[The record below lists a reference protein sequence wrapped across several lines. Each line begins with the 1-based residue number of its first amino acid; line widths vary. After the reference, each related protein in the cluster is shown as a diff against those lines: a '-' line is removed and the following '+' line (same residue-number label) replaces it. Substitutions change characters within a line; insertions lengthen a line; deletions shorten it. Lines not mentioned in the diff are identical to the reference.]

1 MNSVA
6 AGFILKACSPDHRE
20 LSMRAKHSAQ
30 IILGVIASLAI
41 ICPFIEIVD
50 TWDNFAL
57 TGPDSNL
64 IILVMLLIFG
74 FRHAE
79 LAVAVIAVAISQL
92 LAALKEALAQFLPML
107 PVLPGCSDVKL
118 EMDGPFT
125 CLAHIE
131 LPLRI

>member
-1 MNSVA
+1 
-6 AGFILKACSPDHRE
+6 
-20 LSMRAKHSAQ
+20 MRAKQSAR

-50 TWDNFAL
+50 TWDNFTLAG
-57 TGPDSNL
+57 TDSNF

-92 LAALKEALAQFLPML
+92 LTALKEALTQFLPVL

-125 CLAHIE
+125 CLAH
-131 LPLRI
+131 LGRPLRI